1 MSKNIT
7 IIPAVIADYPTIQNM
22 ARFYVYDRT
31 VYMGWECP
39 EDGMFECI
47 DFKHYFEDSDK
58 KAFLVKIEN
67 ELAGFVLLDQEGLI
81 ETVDWNIGEF
91 FILAKFQ
98 GKDIALKVIESIFK
112 MHPGKWCVAVMPENI
127 KALKFWRKA
136 IILASGNKFTEI
148 FKTEKELKTVKN
160 PDPYAMNIFS
170 FKTQGLN
177 KPLKI
182 NA

>member
-81 ETVDWNIGEF
+81 ETVDCNIGEF

-160 PDPYAMNIFS
+160 PDPYAMNIFF
-170 FKTQGLN
+170 FKT
-177 KPLKI
+177 
-182 NA
+182 

>member
-22 ARFYVYDRT
+22 ARFYFYDRT

-47 DFKHYFEDSDK
+47 YFKHYFEDSDK

-98 GKDIALKVIESIFK
+98 GKDIALKVIESIFNP
-112 MHPGKWCVAVMPENI
+112 H
-127 KALKFWRKA
+127 
-136 IILASGNKFTEI
+136 SGNLGSLLPSWI
-148 FKTEKELKTVKN
+148 AL
-160 PDPYAMNIFS
+160 
-170 FKTQGLN
+170 
-177 KPLKI
+177 
-182 NA
+182 

>member
-160 PDPYAMNIFS
+160 PDPYAMNIFF
-170 FKTQGLN
+170 FKT
-177 KPLKI
+177 
-182 NA
+182 

>member
-177 KPLKI
+177 RPL
-182 NA
+182 

>member
-148 FKTEKELKTVKN
+148 FKTEKELKTVKILIH
-160 PDPYAMNIFS
+160 MR
-170 FKTQGLN
+170 
-177 KPLKI
+177 
-182 NA
+182 